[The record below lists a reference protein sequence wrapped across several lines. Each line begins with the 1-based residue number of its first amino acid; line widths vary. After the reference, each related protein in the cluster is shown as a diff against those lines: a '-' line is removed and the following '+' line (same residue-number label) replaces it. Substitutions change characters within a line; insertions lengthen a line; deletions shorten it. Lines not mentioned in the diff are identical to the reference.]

1 MSLGQNGF
9 KCEMCD
15 KTFNRKARLQ
25 MHIRYVHAKDRPFE
39 CKECGK
45 KFTRK
50 EDLNRHAVLHTGE
63 KPHICQTCGKKFAI
77 KPSLKLHILT
87 HTREQPRSCHECGR
101 AFIRRD
107 CLLRH
112 LRKKHKDKVEQFLAE
127 EKAKE
132 EAEAS
137 DTAPIEF
144 ITLPPDVPKVL
155 SEEKLV
161 ESIEELLNLLVD
173 EETLKSFGYPETP
186 IDELLESVIKRCG
199 HTPVDTEAYE
209 YYDKLR
215 ENSKILFTVVID
227 DSAVKQL
234 LNNQTVD
241 EVILYV
247 LRLAKQ

>member
-1 MSLGQNGF
+1 M
-9 KCEMCD
+9 CE

-25 MHIRYVHAKDRPFE
+25 MHVRYVHEKDRPFE
-39 CKECGK
+39 CTECTK

-63 KPHICQTCGKKFAI
+63 KPHICSTCGKKFAI

-87 HTREQPRSCHECGR
+87 HTREQPRSCHQCGR

-112 LRKKHKDKVEQFLAE
+112 IRKKHKDKVEQFLAD

-132 EAEAS
+132 DAES
-137 DTAPIEF
+137 HNSAPIE
-144 ITLPPDVPKVL
+144 IKTLPPDAPKVL

-161 ESIEELLNLLVD
+161 ESISQLLNLLVD
-173 EETLKSFGYPETP
+173 EDTLKSFGYPETP
-186 IDELLESVIKRCG
+186 IDQLLESVIKRCG
-199 HTPVDTEAYE
+199 HTPVDADAYE

-227 DSAVKQL
+227 DTAVKQL

-247 LRLAKQ
+247 LKLAKQ